1 MQPAL
6 YMKNLYPI
14 CTYAAPV
21 CALEC
26 RDAGRQEMKRV
37 LLLLMIAVSLL
48 LVLYLN
54 QPGPEPE
61 TAVAESGS
69 VPSKDA
75 LPEDVPNK
83 AVLDITVHTIDE
95 LKVLFDRAEKLAL
108 APQPPGGEASVV
120 LVLHGP
126 EVEFF
131 SISNYGKYKD
141 IVDQAA
147 RLDAFDVV
155 DVKICQTMMEI
166 RGIPRNDIPAFIEQ
180 VPQGSAEVE
189 KLVREGYVYF

>member
-1 MQPAL
+1 
-6 YMKNLYPI
+6 
-14 CTYAAPV
+14 
-21 CALEC
+21 
-26 RDAGRQEMKRV
+26 
-37 LLLLMIAVSLL
+37 MIAVSLL

-54 QPGPEPE
+54 QPGPEPV
-61 TAVAESGS
+61 ADVAESVS
-69 VPSKDA
+69 VTPKEV
-75 LPEDVPNK
+75 LPEAGVPNK

-95 LKVLFDRAEKLAL
+95 LKVLFDRAEQLAL

-131 SISNYGKYKD
+131 SISNYDRYKD

-155 DVKICQTMMEI
+155 DVKICQTMMEVK
-166 RGIPRNDIPAFIEQ
+166 GIPRDDIPAFIEQ

-189 KLVREGYVYF
+189 RLVREGYVYF

>member
-1 MQPAL
+1 
-6 YMKNLYPI
+6 
-14 CTYAAPV
+14 
-21 CALEC
+21 
-26 RDAGRQEMKRV
+26 
-37 LLLLMIAVSLL
+37 MIAVSLL

-54 QPGPEPE
+54 QPGPEP
-61 TAVAESGS
+61 VADVTESAS
-69 VPSKDA
+69 LTLKEV
-75 LPEDVPNK
+75 LPEAGVPNK

-95 LKVLFDRAEKLAL
+95 LKVLFDRAEQLAL

-131 SISNYGKYKD
+131 SISNYDKYKD

-155 DVKICQTMMEI
+155 DVKICQTMMEVK
-166 RGIPRNDIPAFIEQ
+166 GIPRDDIPAFIEQ
-180 VPQGSAEVE
+180 VPLGTEEVN

>member
-1 MQPAL
+1 
-6 YMKNLYPI
+6 
-14 CTYAAPV
+14 
-21 CALEC
+21 
-26 RDAGRQEMKRV
+26 MKRI
-37 LLLLMIAVSLL
+37 LLLLVIAVPL
-48 LVLYLN
+48 LVVFYLN
-54 QPGPEPE
+54 QPGPEAV
-61 TAVAESGS
+61 TDVAESGS
-69 VPSKDA
+69 VPPKDMLQEES
-75 LPEDVPNK
+75 LPSK

-95 LKVLFDRAEKLAL
+95 LQVLFDRAEKLAL
-108 APQPPGGEASVV
+108 APQPPGSEASVV

-131 SISNYGKYKD
+131 SISNYDKYKN

-166 RGIPRNDIPAFIEQ
+166 SGISRDDIPAFIEQ
-180 VPQGSAEVE
+180 VPLGTVEVE

>member
-1 MQPAL
+1 
-6 YMKNLYPI
+6 MKWI
-14 CTYAAPV
+14 
-21 CALEC
+21 
-26 RDAGRQEMKRV
+26 
-37 LLLLMIAVSLL
+37 LLLLVIAASLL
-48 LVLYLN
+48 LYLN
-54 QPGPEPE
+54 QQELEPV
-61 TAVAESGS
+61 TDIAESGL

-75 LPEDVPNK
+75 LPEAGVPNK

-95 LKVLFDRAEKLAL
+95 LKVLFDRAEQLAL

-131 SISNYGKYKD
+131 SISNYDRYKD

-166 RGIPRNDIPAFIEQ
+166 RGIPRDDIPAFIEQ
-180 VPQGSAEVE
+180 VPLGTVEVE
-189 KLVREGYVYF
+189 RLVREGYVYF

>member
-1 MQPAL
+1 
-6 YMKNLYPI
+6 
-14 CTYAAPV
+14 
-21 CALEC
+21 
-26 RDAGRQEMKRV
+26 MKRILLLLLVAV
-37 LLLLMIAVSLL
+37 LLLV
-48 LVLYLN
+48 VLYLD
-54 QPGPEPE
+54 QSGLEPV
-61 TAVAESGS
+61 TDVAESDS
-69 VPSKDA
+69 VSSKDVLSEEE
-75 LPEDVPNK
+75 LPKK

-95 LKVLFDRAEKLAL
+95 LKVLFDRAEEIAL

-131 SISNYGKYKD
+131 AISNYDKYKD

-166 RGIPRNDIPAFIEQ
+166 SGIPRDDIPAFIEQ
-180 VPQGSAEVE
+180 VPLGSAEVE

>member
-1 MQPAL
+1 MCLHWFSLHARMRGGIFNQVRSRVD
-6 YMKNLYPI
+6 N
-14 CTYAAPV
+14 
-21 CALEC
+21 
-26 RDAGRQEMKRV
+26 EMKRT
-37 LLLLMIAVSLL
+37 LFLLMIAVSLL

-54 QPGPEPE
+54 QPGPEPV
-61 TAVAESGS
+61 ADVAESAS
-69 VPSKDA
+69 VTSKEV
-75 LPEDVPNK
+75 LPEAGVPIK

-131 SISNYGKYKD
+131 SISNYDKYKD

-166 RGIPRNDIPAFIEQ
+166 KGVPRDDIPAFIEQ
-180 VPQGSAEVE
+180 VPKGSVEVE

>member
-1 MQPAL
+1 MRIDR
-6 YMKNLYPI
+6 K
-14 CTYAAPV
+14 
-21 CALEC
+21 
-26 RDAGRQEMKRV
+26 MKRI
-37 LLLLMIAVSLL
+37 LLLLVIAASLL
-48 LVLYLN
+48 LYLD
-54 QPGPEPE
+54 QQESEPV
-61 TAVAESGS
+61 TDIAESGS
-69 VPSKDA
+69 APSKDV
-75 LPEDVPNK
+75 LPEAGVPNK

-95 LKVLFDRAEKLAL
+95 LKVLFDRAEQLAL

-131 SISNYGKYKD
+131 SISNYDRYKD

-166 RGIPRNDIPAFIEQ
+166 RGIPRDDIPAFIEQ
-180 VPQGSAEVE
+180 VPLGTVEVE
-189 KLVREGYVYF
+189 RLVREGYVYF